1 MLFLTPMSP
10 CTLRWGDEALELN
23 AFDSVVVPAQLEGVL
38 LEGDTK
44 VLMSSLP
51 DQEALRAELGYRAE
65 NVAGL
70 VEA

>member
-1 MLFLTPMSP
+1 MGP
-10 CTLRWGDEALELN
+10 CALRWGDQEMTLD
-23 AFDSVVVPAQLEGVL
+23 AFDSVLVPAGLEGVV

-51 DQEALRAELGYRAE
+51 DREKLIAELGYRAG

-70 VEA
+70 VE